1 VGISFSSLSITQRT
15 LTSRTPPTA
24 RAEDARALA
33 TKLITQQ
40 GSHHVVREVHSF
52 LSSVCNTEIAG
63 DGRFVSL
70 TANTSSRQQVEL
82 PTAPYGLKGGAAR
95 ELVVAALGV
104 RGPRKP
110 RDLDLIRKGHF
121 PITDDDAMAQR
132 FMSRDYANGARV
144 ELIRDMQRYLNSR
157 DITLNEVASFESSVT
172 LSLLAALDS
181 IGHVIRPSQYR
192 GGSIHRKPSL
202 DGRILLKMARLFA
215 EAEHFKEPALIVG
228 IPDGVSFTEFD
239 LAIQLNKAFQQ
250 GTSIAR
256 GFIDVLVLLGALE
269 ASIDPLQDT
278 LDELSHLRHGE
289 RGLFPDVPAEFFS
302 SDFQGDND

>member
-24 RAEDARALA
+24 RAEDARTLA

-40 GSHHVVREVHSF
+40 GSQHVVREAISF
-52 LSSVCNTEIAG
+52 LSSVCDTQISC
-63 DGRFVSL
+63 DGRLVSL
-70 TANTSSRQQVEL
+70 TANSSQQQNEL
-82 PTAPYGLKGGAAR
+82 PALPYGLKGGAAR
-95 ELVVAALGV
+95 ELVVATLGV
-104 RGPRKP
+104 RAPRKP

-121 PITDDDAMAQR
+121 PIPDDDAVARR

-157 DITLNEVASFESSVT
+157 DITLNEVASFEWSVM
-172 LSLLAALDS
+172 LSLLAALDC
-181 IGHVIRPSQYR
+181 IGYVIRPSQYR

-215 EAEHFKEPALIVG
+215 EAEHFKEPALLVG
-228 IPDGVSFTEFD
+228 IPDEVSFTEFD

-250 GTSIAR
+250 GTPIAR
-256 GFIDVLVLLGALE
+256 GFVDVLVLLGALE

-278 LDELSHLRHGE
+278 LDELNHLRHGE
-289 RGLFPDVPAEFFS
+289 RGLFPDVPAEFFTPG
-302 SDFQGDND
+302 FEGKNR